1 MFGFKS
7 RLSTISRVETVLSFN
22 HGNGQLR
29 RTGSSLERRPTE
41 ENYSHL
47 QKEINDLQTK
57 LKEVN
62 QIILSVKEY
71 IYQGKNVSG

>member
-22 HGNGQLR
+22 NVDRQLKTPGN
-29 RTGSSLERRPTE
+29 SLERRPTQ
-41 ENYSHL
+41 ENYSQL
-47 QKEINDLQTK
+47 QKEINYLQTK

-62 QIILSVKEY
+62 K
-71 IYQGKNVSG
+71 K